1 MQKTRQKILQ
11 YLKQHGEA
19 TVEDLSRALDDLTPV
34 TVRHHLDVLRGDGM
48 VSAPEIRHRT
58 TPGRPRYV
66 YVLTQKAE
74 SLFPK
79 NVNVLATH
87 MVSELKQTVDSSQLN
102 VIFEGIADRMASE
115 FDSGPDGES
124 FEDRLDRVVTHLTEH
139 GYEARWETSDQGYVI
154 HTSNCPYGGVADS
167 HDEICLLDIRYISH
181 LLGVVPRRLGHL
193 REGEESCSYLV
204 ADHLAVA
211 SG

>member
-19 TVEDLSRALDDLTPV
+19 TVEDLSRTLDDLTPV
-34 TVRHHLDVLRGDGM
+34 TVRHHLDVLRSDGM

-66 YVLTQKAE
+66 YGLTEKAE
-74 SLFPK
+74 SIFPK
-79 NVNVLATH
+79 NVNSLATH
-87 MVSELKQTVDSSQLN
+87 MISELKQTVNDSQLN
-102 VIFEGIADRMASE
+102 VIFEGLADRMASE
-115 FDSGPDGES
+115 FDAGPEGEP
-124 FEDRLDRVVTHLTEH
+124 FEARLDRVVTHLTEH
-139 GYEARWETSDQGYVI
+139 GYEARWEPNDQGYVI
-154 HTSNCPYGGVADS
+154 HTSNCPYGGVADN

-181 LLGVVPRRLGHL
+181 LLGVIPRRLGHL

-204 ADHLAVA
+204 ADHRAVA
-211 SG
+211 FR